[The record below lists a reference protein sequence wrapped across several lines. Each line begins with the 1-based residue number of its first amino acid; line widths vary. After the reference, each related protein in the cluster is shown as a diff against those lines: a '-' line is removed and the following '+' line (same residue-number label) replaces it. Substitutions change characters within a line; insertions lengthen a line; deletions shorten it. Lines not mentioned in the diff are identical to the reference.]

1 MIIII
6 IIIITITIIKQKQEW
21 AIQSAAK
28 IISPALRN
36 FESFSNKNNMPKIIA
51 NHNTLY
57 FMRCAHLRY
66 VQSLFA
72 NIQKQQNMLKISL
85 LFKNA
90 KLSRYCFY
98 MNANIVTFEKVIII
112 QKKY

>member
-1 MIIII
+1 MI
-6 IIIITITIIKQKQEW
+6 IIIITITIIKQEQEW

-36 FESFSNKNNMPKIIA
+36 FESVSNKNNMLKIIT

-66 VQSLFA
+66 VQSLFT

-85 LFKNA
+85 LLKNA
-90 KLSRYCFY
+90 KLHG
-98 MNANIVTFEKVIII
+98 IVFIWT
-112 QKKY
+112 QT